1 MAPAPGPNLTPMLS
15 LRRRVG
21 LAHQGAILG
30 VLALAAFAAY
40 LALVYVVHAQ
50 LDTAL
55 LTLAQTEAR
64 LQADGASP
72 GGTAEHPRVAPV
84 RVHEAAT
91 DASAPGSA
99 PMSAPVSAPMSAPM
113 SFMRLDRLVQIID
126 ANGAV
131 LARSANLGAQRL
143 PVSAALLARLGAGH
157 TVYETLHDFAEEPT
171 RLVTLPLRVGAR
183 APWRAVQV
191 AGSLDDVQNVLN
203 VAAGLLLVMS
213 AVLWLSVGA
222 AGAVLMRRVFGAID
236 DVVQKAHRIGEE
248 DLSQR
253 LPHPGTADET
263 GRLVDTLNEMLAR
276 IERGFDVQ
284 RRFTADASHEL
295 RSPLSRLRCELELA
309 LRRPREPADY
319 IETLRSGLEEVE
331 RLTLLVEELLT
342 LARIDAGQ
350 EQGRAE
356 RVELNRLVE
365 DALARMRPI
374 AQARRV
380 ELRLDA
386 PEPVRAKVAPGAASL
401 VLDNLLDNAI
411 KFSPGGSC
419 ITVQLGVDGAHAVL
433 RVRDAGPGVR
443 GEELE
448 RIFERFYRGPSARP
462 GSTPGMGLGLA
473 LSQALVRA
481 NGGSISAAN
490 GTPRGA
496 VFEVRLPGVG

>member
-1 MAPAPGPNLTPMLS
+1 MLS

-40 LALVYVVHAQ
+40 LALAYVVHAQ
-50 LDTAL
+50 LDSAL
-55 LTLAQTEAR
+55 LALAQAEAR
-64 LQADGASP
+64 LQTNLQANLQAQEL
-72 GGTAEHPRVAPV
+72 GTAPAGTAV
-84 RVHEAAT
+84 RVHEEV
-91 DASAPGSA
+91 PGSPA
-99 PMSAPVSAPMSAPM
+99 FSAALAAPM
-113 SFMRLDRLVQIID
+113 SFMRLDRLVQIVGAD
-126 ANGAV
+126 GAV
-131 LARSANLGAQRL
+131 LARSANLGAHQL
-143 PVSAALLARLGAGH
+143 PVHPATLARSATGH
-157 TVYETLHDFAEEPT
+157 TVYETLHSFADEPT
-171 RLVTLPLRVGAR
+171 RLVTLPVRVQGSL
-183 APWRAVQV
+183 RAVQV
-191 AGSLDDVQNVLN
+191 AGSLDDVQKVLN
-203 VAAGLLLVMS
+203 VAAGLLLAMS

-295 RSPLSRLRCELELA
+295 RSPLSRLRTELELA
-309 LRRPREPADY
+309 LRRPREPAVY

-350 EQGRAE
+350 EQGRTE
-356 RVELNRLVE
+356 RVDLNRLVD

-374 AQARRV
+374 AQARSV

-386 PEPVRAKVAPGAASL
+386 AGPVRAKVVPGAASL

-411 KFSPGGSC
+411 KFSPPGSC
-419 ITVQLGVDGAHAVL
+419 VTVQLSAEGGHAVL

-473 LSQALVRA
+473 LSQALVQA
-481 NGGSISAAN
+481 NGGSIKAAN

>member
-1 MAPAPGPNLTPMLS
+1 M
-15 LRRRVG
+15 
-21 LAHQGAILG
+21 LG

-40 LALVYVVHAQ
+40 LGLSLTVHAQ

-55 LTLAQTEAR
+55 LTLARTEAR
-64 LQADGASP
+64 LQAQDADAAHP
-72 GGTAEHPRVAPV
+72 GTAV
-84 RVHEAAT
+84 RVHEAASDGNGLT
-91 DASAPGSA
+91 SNGQSAA
-99 PMSAPVSAPMSAPM
+99 PMSALM
-113 SFMRLDRLVQIID
+113 SFVRLDRLVQIVAVD
-126 ANGAV
+126 ASGAGTV
-131 LARSANLGAQRL
+131 LARSVNLGAHQL
-143 PVSAALLARLGAGH
+143 PLHPATLARLAAGH

-171 RLVTLPLRVGAR
+171 RLVTLPLRGEASQHDL
-183 APWRAVQV
+183 RAVQV
-191 AGSLDDVQNVLN
+191 AGSLDDVQNVLS

-213 AVLWLSVGA
+213 AVLLLSVGA
-222 AGAVLMRRVFGAID
+222 VGGVLMRRVFAAID

-253 LPHPGTADET
+253 LPHPNTDDET

-276 IERGFDVQ
+276 IEHGFDVQ

-295 RSPLSRLRCELELA
+295 RSPLSRLRTELELA
-309 LRRPREPADY
+309 LRRPREPAVY

-350 EQGRAE
+350 EQGRVE
-356 RVELNRLVE
+356 RVELNHLIE

-374 AQARRV
+374 AQARHV

-386 PEPVRAKVAPGAASL
+386 PGPVRAKVVPGAASL

-411 KFSPGGSC
+411 KFSPAGSV
-419 ITVQLGVDGAHAVL
+419 IRVQLAIEGAQAVL
-433 RVRDAGPGVR
+433 RVHDAGPGVR
-443 GEELE
+443 REELE

-462 GSTPGMGLGLA
+462 GNTPGMGLGLA
-473 LSQALVRA
+473 LSQALVQA

>member
-1 MAPAPGPNLTPMLS
+1 MLS
-15 LRRRVG
+15 LRRRVA
-21 LAHQGAILG
+21 LVHQAVILG

-40 LALVYVVHAQ
+40 LALAYAVHAQ
-50 LDTAL
+50 LDSAL
-55 LTLAQTEAR
+55 LALAQTESR
-64 LQADGASP
+64 LQADSGAA
-72 GGTAEHPRVAPV
+72 GPV

-91 DASAPGSA
+91 GASAA
-99 PMSAPVSAPMSAPM
+99 LATPM
-113 SFMRLDRLVQIID
+113 SFVRLDRLVQIVD
-126 ANGAV
+126 ANGVV

-143 PVSAALLARLGAGH
+143 PVHPATLARIQAGH
-157 TVYETLHDFAEEPT
+157 TVYETLHAFAEEPT
-171 RLVTLPLRVGAR
+171 RLVTLPVRVGGDL
-183 APWRAVQV
+183 RAVQV
-191 AGSLDDVQNVLN
+191 AGSLDDVQNVLS
-203 VAAGLLLVMS
+203 VAAGLLLVMT
-213 AVLWLSVGA
+213 AVLLLSVGA
-222 AGAVLMRRVFGAID
+222 AGALLMRRVFGAID

-276 IERGFDVQ
+276 IEHGFDVQ

-295 RSPLSRLRCELELA
+295 RSPLSRLRTELELA
-309 LRRPREPADY
+309 LRRPREPAAY

-365 DALARMRPI
+365 DALVRMRPI
-374 AQARRV
+374 AQARGV

-386 PEPVRAKVAPGAASL
+386 PGPVRAKVAPGAASL

-411 KFSPGGSC
+411 KFSPAGSC
-419 ITVQLGVDGAHAVL
+419 VTVQLAVDGTGSAQAVL
-433 RVRDAGPGVR
+433 RVHDAGPGVR

-473 LSQALVRA
+473 LSQALVQA

>member
-1 MAPAPGPNLTPMLS
+1 MAFVWGRTWTLTLTLLPMLS
-15 LRRRVG
+15 FRRRVG
-21 LAHQGAILG
+21 LAHQAVILS
-30 VLALAAFAAY
+30 VLALAACAAY
-40 LALVYVVHAQ
+40 LGLSIAVHGQ

-64 LQADGASP
+64 LQAAPGALP
-72 GGTAEHPRVAPV
+72 PV
-84 RVHEAAT
+84 RVNEAAQ
-91 DASAPGSA
+91 DASAPLAGG
-99 PMSAPVSAPMSAPM
+99 VSESTPALM
-113 SFMRLDRLVQIID
+113 SFTRLDRLVQIVD
-126 ANGAV
+126 ADGAV
-131 LARSANLGAQRL
+131 LARSANLAAHRL
-143 PVSAALLARLGAGH
+143 PLHPATLARVSAGH
-157 TVYETLHDFAEEPT
+157 TVYETLADFAEEPT
-171 RLVTLPLRVGAR
+171 RLVTLPVRVGADHTL
-183 APWRAVQV
+183 RAVQV

-203 VAAGLLLVMS
+203 VAAGLLLLMS
-213 AVLWLSVGA
+213 AVLLLSVGA
-222 AGAVLMRRVFGAID
+222 AGAVLMRRVFSAID

-253 LPHPGTADET
+253 LPHPGTTDET

-276 IERGFDVQ
+276 IEHGFDVQ

-295 RSPLSRLRCELELA
+295 RSPLSRLRTELELA
-309 LRRPREPADY
+309 LRRPREPAVY

-380 ELRLDA
+380 DLRLEA
-386 PEPVRAKVAPGAASL
+386 PGPVRAKVAPGAASL

-411 KFSPGGSC
+411 KFSPAGSC
-419 ITVQLGVDGAHAVL
+419 ITVQLGVEGPHAVL

-443 GEELE
+443 GEELK

-473 LSQALVRA
+473 LSQALVQA

>member
-1 MAPAPGPNLTPMLS
+1 MLS
-15 LRRRVG
+15 FRRRIG
-21 LAHQGAILG
+21 LAHHTVILG
-30 VLALAAFAAY
+30 VLALAAFAAHLGLS
-40 LALVYVVHAQ
+40 LAVHGQ

-64 LQADGASP
+64 LQADPGALP
-72 GGTAEHPRVAPV
+72 PV
-84 RVHEAAT
+84 RVHEAV
-91 DASAPGSA
+91 PQ
-99 PMSAPVSAPMSAPM
+99 VSALLPGARPASMSLM
-113 SFMRLDRLVQIID
+113 SFTRLDRLVQIVDID
-126 ANGAV
+126 AAASADTDSAV
-131 LARSANLGAQRL
+131 MARSANLGAHRL
-143 PVSAALLARLGAGH
+143 PLHEATLARLRAGH
-157 TVYETLHDFAEEPT
+157 TVYETLLDFAEEPT
-171 RLVTLPLRVGAR
+171 RLVTLPVRVGVGVGVGHTL
-183 APWRAVQV
+183 RAVQV
-191 AGSLDDVQNVLN
+191 AGSLDDVQKVLN
-203 VAAGLLLVMS
+203 VAAGLLIVMS
-213 AVLWLSVGA
+213 AVLLLSVGA
-222 AGAVLMRRVFGAID
+222 AGALLMRRVFGAID

-276 IERGFDVQ
+276 IEHGFDVQ

-295 RSPLSRLRCELELA
+295 RSPLSRLRTELELA
-309 LRRPREPADY
+309 LRRPREPAIY

-350 EQGRAE
+350 EQGRTE
-356 RVELNRLVE
+356 RVDLNRLVD

-411 KFSPGGSC
+411 KFSPPGSC
-419 ITVQLGVDGAHAVL
+419 VTVQLSAEGGHAVL

-473 LSQALVRA
+473 LSQALVQA
-481 NGGSISAAN
+481 NGGSIKAAN